1 MDTSSII
8 QTKALSKSK
17 DKEEYDLYKS
27 ALEWDLIDP
36 IIIKDRSDIKSEYK
50 WKDHVE
56 PYQHQVSNLITFCRR
71 LPVTLLA
78 DDVGLGKTISAGLI
92 ISELIS
98 RNRVSKILIV
108 CPKILMP
115 QWREELDLKFKITA
129 IEAIGKK
136 LTELNFPDDSSVAV
150 ITTYQSARI
159 YFDILSTLGFEMLI
173 LDEAHKLRNLYGVE
187 KTPQVAKRF
196 HQALSD
202 RVFKYVLMLT
212 ATPIHNRLWDLYS
225 LIDLLTVARGHE
237 NPLGSEGL
245 FARNFIADNRSDAR
259 HLKPEKAEE
268 FRSIVYGY
276 MSRVRRIDAKLD
288 FPERIVQLHRVI
300 PSKEEL
306 ELINTIA
313 EPIQKLNPL
322 AQISILQ
329 ALISSPE
336 ALSAQLNNMAR
347 RQTIPE
353 SLAIDVQEV
362 VKRVGVTAKLNGLNI
377 LVERLRSEKPD
388 AWRLVIF
395 TGRRETQTSIQIF
408 LEKLGIKCG
417 LINGDSGQR
426 NQDTIARFKK
436 SNPEINVIIST
447 EAGSEGV
454 NLQSA
459 NVLINYDLP
468 WNPMIVEQRIG
479 RIQRLASEHKNVS
492 IFNIVLK
499 DTFEEKIVGRLMEK
513 LQMAAHAIGD
523 IESLLEGS
531 GLSENEDEVSDGF
544 EEQIRKLVIASLAGK
559 DIEEATRMTEE
570 SISNAKVELEA
581 QQKVINTL
589 LGAMDSSDMGPLCP
603 NLPKQIKSLSA
614 KEVSLLGLESLGGK
628 ISQID
633 IDSYSCNL
641 DGDIKIIQFNED
653 LKSPDSD
660 LYAPGT
666 SSFESLVGKITSSP
680 LHNVSDVDDGILQK
694 IDEISRKWVNSFN
707 GDFKNYNIK
716 DVYRCFD
723 GKTLIRV
730 RSTVA
735 CDSYERLIESD
746 CSSIE
751 HNNKIKN
758 GLDKIPNTIE
768 DPSSIGIIID
778 KIINN
783 INADEGIS
791 EFCRFYNERKSIEIQ
806 SAGDDLIKRKRL
818 NDDFTPRLN
827 VNMVGVEGT
836 VHRELKIL
844 VNYHIDGGE
853 NYTSEITLSPSQN
866 KFLNVPVI
874 EKCTKTNKEVPVDC
888 LESDAITGNKVLRNL
903 LIQSEISSR
912 KATIDNTI
920 ICSLT
925 GKRVLIDEIDYSQ
938 ITGKPVMRSLLKVS
952 QLSGKKAEQSFFG
965 KCEFTGDEVLKDEL
979 AISEV
984 SKKTYR
990 KDQQLRSIFS
1000 GKTGHKDEFIF
1011 CAVTKQPLLPSEGEK
1026 CEITNKIVLP
1036 GILEQCSI
1044 TGKKVLTDELEKSV
1058 FSGEKALKKF
1068 FVSSSLSGARLME
1081 KEAIKSVTGNYC
1093 SPLEAKPCAWSGR
1106 KCHPEDLK
1114 ICELTGL
1121 QIYFEYLTSGEQIFL
1136 EPLTQ
1141 LLDGINRSTD
1151 KSEQWST
1158 ILNQLPKEYSNRNS
1172 KIESSILSPDDQK
1185 LAICL
1190 EVRSLLG
1197 LRVRQVGL
1205 IFQLSNGRVVGHIS
1219 SGKRTSSEWIED

>member
-1 MDTSSII
+1 MDTSSVV
-8 QTKALSKSK
+8 QTRVLSKSK
-17 DKEEYDLYKS
+17 HKEEYDLYKS
-27 ALEWDLIDP
+27 ALEWDLTDP
-36 IIIKDRSDIKSEYK
+36 IIIKDSSDIKSEYK

-115 QWREELDLKFKITA
+115 QWREELDLKFKIPA

-237 NPLGSEGL
+237 NPFGSEGL

-306 ELINTIA
+306 ELISTIA

-353 SLAIDVQEV
+353 SLALDVQEI

-377 LVERLRSEKPD
+377 LAEKLRSEKPD
-388 AWRLVIF
+388 SWRLVIF

-436 SNPEINVIIST
+436 PNPEINVIIST

-492 IFNIVLK
+492 IFNIVLR

-581 QQKVINTL
+581 QEKVINTL

-603 NLPKQIKSLSA
+603 NLPKQIKTLSI
-614 KEVSLLGLESLGGK
+614 KEVTLLGLESLGGK
-628 ISQID
+628 MSQID
-633 IDSYSCNL
+633 MDSYSCNL
-641 DGDIKIIQFNED
+641 DGDIKIIQFNEE
-653 LKSPDSD
+653 LKSPDSI

-680 LHNVSDVDDGILQK
+680 LHNVSDMDDDILQK
-694 IDEISRKWVNSFN
+694 VEEISREWVSSFN
-707 GDFKNYNIK
+707 GDFKDYNIK
-716 DVYRCFD
+716 DVYRGFD
-723 GKTLIRV
+723 GKTLMRV

-735 CDSYERLIESD
+735 CDSYERLIESN

-751 HNNKIKN
+751 HNNQIKN
-758 GLDKIPNTIE
+758 GLDKIPDTIE
-768 DPSSIGIIID
+768 DPSSIGIVMD

-783 INADEGIS
+783 VNADEGIS

-806 SAGDDLIKRKRL
+806 GAGDDLIKRNRL
-818 NDDFTPRLN
+818 SDDFTPRLN
-827 VNMVGVEGT
+827 INMVGVEGT

-853 NYTSEITLSPSQN
+853 NYISEITLSPSQN
-866 KFLNVPVI
+866 KLLNVPAI
-874 EKCTKTNKEVPVDC
+874 ERCTKTNKEVPEDC
-888 LESDAITGNKVLRNL
+888 LELDSITENKVLRNL
-903 LIQSEISSR
+903 LIQSEVSSR
-912 KATIDNTI
+912 KATIENTV

-925 GKRVLIDEIDYSQ
+925 TKRVLIDEVDYSQ
-938 ITGKPVMRSLLKVS
+938 ITSKPVIRSLLKVS
-952 QLSGKKAEQSFFG
+952 QLSGKKAEPSFFA

-990 KDQQLRSIFS
+990 KDQQLRSTFS
-1000 GKTGHKDEFIF
+1000 GKVGHKDEFIF
-1011 CAVTKQPLLPSEGEK
+1011 CAVTKQPLLPSEGER
-1026 CEITNKIVLP
+1026 CEISNKIVLP

-1044 TGKKVLTDELEKSV
+1044 TGKKVLPEELEKSV
-1058 FSGEKALKKF
+1058 FSGEKALKRF
-1068 FVSSSLSGARLME
+1068 FVSSSLSGARLIE

-1093 SPLEAKPCAWSGR
+1093 SPLEAKLCSWSGKR
-1106 KCHPEDLK
+1106 CHPEDLK
-1114 ICELTGL
+1114 VCELTGL
-1121 QIYFEYLTSGEQIFL
+1121 SVYFEYLTSGAQIFL

-1151 KSEQWST
+1151 KSEQWAT
-1158 ILNQLPKEYSNRNS
+1158 ILNQLPKEFNNRNS
-1172 KIESSILSPDDQK
+1172 KIESSILSPDEQK
-1185 LAICL
+1185 LAMCL
-1190 EVRSLLG
+1190 EVKSLLG
-1197 LRVRQVGL
+1197 LKVRQLGL
-1205 IFQLSNGRVVGHIS
+1205 IFSLSDNRVIGHIA
-1219 SGKRTSSEWIED
+1219 SGKRTSTEWIAG